1 VNLILLSGLLGTF
14 IWLASN
20 GLSRRKQIELFL
32 CFQLAMIFVGW
43 VGFNNFYL
51 IPILRAIFLVI
62 AIKLIMKVSWNRT
75 KVLSLTSTIIS
86 FSLLGW
92 VIFAHIKKFFFILA
106 LGYDNS
112 SHLAFL
118 YRTWVSGKF
127 EYGLGNTDGYLIPY
141 SNLFNAYPS
150 LQMETWAAINKLAGF
165 NIGST
170 GELVGSFVLLLF
182 TTIIILALAISSF
195 SRIPNLRTQALTSIA
210 AIIFLVGGTFSSVVW
225 SGFPPTIWGILVS
238 VFVFRFFLLDD
249 VSPIR
254 RFLFICL
261 GLVILLYS
269 YQIFFFPFLV
279 LPAILLVRDRKK
291 LKLGR
296 YGENLAAIIFLI
308 SLASIF
314 LLQTIKIKSYTFA
327 LGGIQFPS
335 PLLFFGLILFLIL
348 LAQSSNTSKKQTFL
362 ESLLLYSVL
371 LFGGILIIYGKVSD
385 RGAYYPVKV
394 LYLFLTLMMCFIIY
408 LITNGTQRT
417 SFKLNTSKIGP
428 LALIVILSIDLIQGQ
443 TYKFAFGGNS
453 ANILREWQLVQNGDY
468 SPFGNKCLDQIFHSA
483 NRSTHFGY
491 NETKH
496 LNYVPGKGWQTDLLS
511 RWSNSL
517 EGRID
522 DLVLELT
529 IPMGSNNKQS
539 EIIRN
544 FKAKYPDVEVL
555 PINLSKTNACSY

>member
-1 VNLILLSGLLGTF
+1 MNLILLACLLGTF

-20 GLSRRKQIELFL
+20 GLSRSKQIELFL
-32 CFQLAMIFVGW
+32 CFQLSMIFVGW
-43 VGFNNFYL
+43 IGFNNFYL
-51 IPILRAIFLVI
+51 IPILRVIFLILVI
-62 AIKLIMKVSWNRT
+62 QLIRKVSWNRN
-75 KVLSLTSTIIS
+75 KVVSLISTVIS

-92 VIFAHIKKFFFILA
+92 LILAHIKKFFFVLA

-118 YRTWVSGKF
+118 HRTWVSGKF

-182 TTIIILALAISSF
+182 TTIIILGLAISSF
-195 SRIPNLRTQALTSIA
+195 ARILNLRTQILTSIA
-210 AIIFLVGGTFSSVVW
+210 VIIFLIGGTFSSVVW
-225 SGFPPTIWGILVS
+225 SGFPPTIWGIIVS
-238 VFVFRFFLLDD
+238 VFIFRYYLQEDL
-249 VSPIR
+249 SANR

-261 GLVILLYS
+261 GLVVLLYS
-269 YQIFFFPFLV
+269 YQIFFFPFLI
-279 LPAILLVRDRKK
+279 LPAILLLCDRKK
-291 LKLGR
+291 FKLGR
-296 YGENLAAIIFLI
+296 YGENLMAVIFLI

-335 PLLFFGLILFLIL
+335 PTLFFGLLSLLVLLVLTHKSSKILHFR
-348 LAQSSNTSKKQTFL
+348 

-371 LFGGILIIYGKVSD
+371 LFGGVLVIYGKVSG

-394 LYLFLTLMMCFIIY
+394 LYLFLTLMLCFIIY
-408 LITNGTQRT
+408 LVTTGTQRI
-417 SFKLNTSKIGP
+417 SFKLNVSKFGP
-428 LALIVILSIDLIQGQ
+428 LALIVILSLDLIQGQ
-443 TYKFAFGGNS
+443 SYKFAFGGNS
-453 ANILREWQLVQNGDY
+453 SNILREWRLVQNGDF
-468 SPFGNKCLDQIFHSA
+468 SPFGNKCLDQVFTSA
-483 NRSTHFGY
+483 NQSTHFGY
-491 NETKH
+491 KEKKYV
-496 LNYVPGKGWQTDLLS
+496 NYVSGTGWQADLLS

-529 IPMGSNNKQS
+529 IPMGSNNVQT
-539 EIIRN
+539 EVVEN

-555 PINLSKTNACSY
+555 PINLSKTSSCSY

>member
-1 VNLILLSGLLGTF
+1 MNLILLAGLLGTF

-20 GLSRRKQIELFL
+20 GLPRSKQIESFL

-43 VGFNNFYL
+43 IGFNNFYL
-51 IPILRAIFLVI
+51 IPILRVIFLILVVQ
-62 AIKLIMKVSWNRT
+62 LIRKVSWNRT
-75 KVLSLTSTIIS
+75 KVVSLVSTVIS

-92 VIFAHIKKFFFILA
+92 LILAHVKKFFFVLA

-127 EYGLGNTDGYLIPY
+127 EYGLGGTDGYLIPY

-150 LQMETWAAINKLAGF
+150 LQMETWATINKLARF
-165 NIGST
+165 NIAST

-195 SRIPNLRTQALTSIA
+195 ARILNLPTQILTSIA
-210 AIIFLVGGTFSSVVW
+210 VIIFLIGGTFSSVVW

-238 VFVFRFFLLDD
+238 VFIFRYFLQED
-249 VSPIR
+249 VRANR
-254 RFLFICL
+254 RFLFVCL
-261 GLVILLYS
+261 GLVVLLYS
-269 YQIFFFPFLV
+269 YQIFFFPFLI
-279 LPAILLVRDRKK
+279 LPAILLLSDRKK
-291 LKLGR
+291 FTLGR
-296 YGENLAAIIFLI
+296 YGENLIAVVFLI

-335 PLLFFGLILFLIL
+335 PTLFFGLLSL
-348 LAQSSNTSKKQTFL
+348 LALLVLTRKSSKVHHFR

-371 LFGGILIIYGKVSD
+371 LFGGVLVIYGKVSD

-408 LITNGTQRT
+408 LVTNGTQKT
-417 SFKLNTSKIGP
+417 SFKLNVSKIGP
-428 LALIVILSIDLIQGQ
+428 LALIAILSIDLIQGQ

-453 ANILREWQLVQNGDY
+453 SNILREWRLVQNGDF
-468 SPFGNKCLDQIFHSA
+468 SPFGNNCLDQVFQSA
-483 NRSTHFGY
+483 NRSIHFGY
-491 NETKH
+491 RDKES
-496 LNYVPGKGWQTDLLS
+496 LNYVPGTGWQTDLLS

-529 IPMGSNNKQS
+529 IPMGSSNVQS
-539 EIIRN
+539 EIIGS

-555 PINLSKTNACSY
+555 PINLSQPSACSY

>member
-1 VNLILLSGLLGTF
+1 
-14 IWLASN
+14 
-20 GLSRRKQIELFL
+20 
-32 CFQLAMIFVGW
+32 
-43 VGFNNFYL
+43 
-51 IPILRAIFLVI
+51 
-62 AIKLIMKVSWNRT
+62 
-75 KVLSLTSTIIS
+75 
-86 FSLLGW
+86 
-92 VIFAHIKKFFFILA
+92 
-106 LGYDNS
+106 
-112 SHLAFL
+112 
-118 YRTWVSGKF
+118 VSGKF

-195 SRIPNLRTQALTSIA
+195 SRIPNLRTQVLTSIA
-210 AIIFLVGGTFSSVVW
+210 VIIFLVGGTFSSVVW

-238 VFVFRFFLLDD
+238 VFVFRYFLLED
-249 VSPIR
+249 VSANR

-261 GLVILLYS
+261 GLVVLLYS
-269 YQIFFFPFLV
+269 YQIFFFPFLI
-279 LPAILLVRDRKK
+279 LPAILLLRDRKK
-291 LKLGR
+291 FKLGR
-296 YGENLAAIIFLI
+296 YGKNFIAVIFLI

-335 PLLFFGLILFLIL
+335 PTLFFGLIIL
-348 LAQSSNTSKKQTFL
+348 LVLVALSSNTSKKQTFG

-394 LYLFLTLMMCFIIY
+394 LYLFLTLMMCFILY
-408 LITNGTQRT
+408 LFSNGKQRT
-417 SFKLNTSKIGP
+417 SFKFNISKIAP
-428 LALIVILSIDLIQGQ
+428 LALIAILSFDLIQGQ
-443 TYKFAFGGNS
+443 TYKFAFGGS
-453 ANILREWQLVQNGDY
+453 SSNILREWQLVQNGDY
-468 SPFGNKCLDQIFHSA
+468 SPFGNECLDQVFQSA
-483 NRSTHFGY
+483 NRSTRFGY
-491 NETKH
+491 KEKKY
-496 LNYVPGKGWQTDLLS
+496 LNYVPGTGWQADLLS

-529 IPMGSNNKQS
+529 IPMGSNNVQS

-544 FKAKYPDVEVL
+544 FQTKYPDVEVL
-555 PINLSKTNACSY
+555 PIILSKTSACSY

>member
-1 VNLILLSGLLGTF
+1 VNLILLAGLLGTF
-14 IWLASN
+14 IWLACN
-20 GLSRRKQIELFL
+20 GLSRSKQIELFL

-43 VGFNNFYL
+43 IGFNNFYL
-51 IPILRAIFLVI
+51 IPILRVIFLILVI
-62 AIKLIMKVSWNRT
+62 QLIRKVSWNRN
-75 KVLSLTSTIIS
+75 KVVSLISTVIS

-92 VIFAHIKKFFFILA
+92 LILAQIKKFFFVLA

-182 TTIIILALAISSF
+182 TTIIILGLAISSF
-195 SRIPNLRTQALTSIA
+195 ARILNLRTQILTSIA
-210 AIIFLVGGTFSSVVW
+210 VIIFLIGGTFSSVVW
-225 SGFPPTIWGILVS
+225 SGFPPTIWGVLVS
-238 VFVFRFFLLDD
+238 VFIFRYYLQEVL
-249 VSPIR
+249 SANR

-261 GLVILLYS
+261 GLVVLLYS

-279 LPAILLVRDRKK
+279 LPAILLLSDRKK
-291 LKLGR
+291 FKLGR
-296 YGENLAAIIFLI
+296 YGENLMAVIFLI

-335 PLLFFGLILFLIL
+335 PTLFFGLLSL
-348 LAQSSNTSKKQTFL
+348 LVLLVLTHKSSKIHHFR

-371 LFGGILIIYGKVSD
+371 LFGGLLVIYAKVSG

-394 LYLFLTLMMCFIIY
+394 LYLFLTLMLCFIIY
-408 LITNGTQRT
+408 LATTGTQRI
-417 SFKLNTSKIGP
+417 SFKLTVSKFGP
-428 LALIVILSIDLIQGQ
+428 LALIAILSIDLIQGQ
-443 TYKFAFGGNS
+443 TYKSAFGGNS
-453 ANILREWQLVQNGDY
+453 LNILREWKLVQNGDY
-468 SPFGNKCLDQIFHSA
+468 SPFGNDCLDQVFQSA

-491 NETKH
+491 KEKKS
-496 LNYVPGKGWQTDLLS
+496 LNYVLGTGWQADLLS

-517 EGRID
+517 VGRID
-522 DLVLELT
+522 DLVLEFT
-529 IPMGSNNKQS
+529 IPMGSNRLQS
-539 EIIRN
+539 EVVEN
-544 FKAKYPDVEVL
+544 FKVKYPDVEVL
-555 PINLSKTNACSY
+555 PINLSKTSACSY

>member
-1 VNLILLSGLLGTF
+1 MNLILLAGLLGTF

-20 GLSRRKQIELFL
+20 GLSRSKQIELFL

-43 VGFNNFYL
+43 IGFNNFYL
-51 IPILRAIFLVI
+51 IPILRAIFLILVI
-62 AIKLIMKVSWNRT
+62 QLIRKVSWNRT
-75 KVLSLTSTIIS
+75 KVVSLISTVIS

-92 VIFAHIKKFFFILA
+92 LILAHVKKFFFVLA

-127 EYGLGNTDGYLIPY
+127 EYGLGDTDGYLIPY

-150 LQMETWAAINKLAGF
+150 LQMETWASINKLAGF

-195 SRIPNLRTQALTSIA
+195 AGILNLRTQILTSIA
-210 AIIFLVGGTFSSVVW
+210 VIIFLIGGTFSSVVW
-225 SGFPPTIWGILVS
+225 SGFPPTIWGIVVS
-238 VFVFRFFLLDD
+238 VYIFRYFLQED
-249 VSPIR
+249 VSANR
-254 RFLFICL
+254 RFLFVCL
-261 GLVILLYS
+261 GLVVLLYS
-269 YQIFFFPFLV
+269 YQIFFFPFLI
-279 LPAILLVRDRKK
+279 LPAVLLLSDRKK
-291 LKLGR
+291 FTLGR
-296 YGENLAAIIFLI
+296 YGENLIAVVFLI

-335 PLLFFGLILFLIL
+335 PTLFFGLLSLLVFLVL
-348 LAQSSNTSKKQTFL
+348 TRKSSKVLHFR

-371 LFGGILIIYGKVSD
+371 LFGGVLVIYGKVSD

-408 LITNGTQRT
+408 LLTNGTQRK
-417 SFKLNTSKIGP
+417 SFKFAISKIGP
-428 LALIVILSIDLIQGQ
+428 LVLIAILSIDLIQGQ

-453 ANILREWQLVQNGDY
+453 SNILREWRLVQNGDF
-468 SPFGNKCLDQIFHSA
+468 SPFGNNCLDQVFQSA
-483 NRSTHFGY
+483 NRSTRFGY
-491 NETKH
+491 KDKKR
-496 LNYVPGKGWQTDLLS
+496 LNYVPGTGWQADLLS

-529 IPMGSNNKQS
+529 IPMGSKNIQS
-539 EIIRN
+539 EIIAN
-544 FKAKYPDVEVL
+544 FKAKNPDVEVL
-555 PINLSKTNACSY
+555 PVNLSKTSACSY